1 MQDSSKQ
8 RKSNLFKKLVK
19 GEDYKSKK
27 IVLSD
32 DEPKEEAVF
41 ALHEESVLAY
51 PELHLSKD
59 EYVIQSVKRHP
70 IGVLSIW
77 LFYVLMTVIVL
88 AFLPFYSA
96 NKDSIDNALLITA
109 PTAADLF
116 LPALVVDGIFFL
128 GAFIATIVYQRN
140 RFYLTNESVIQH
152 VSKSL
157 FQNQEQIVNLVNVE
171 DVSFEQKGIMQQ
183 LLSYGTLRLSTQGD
197 ETIYRFY
204 FVTNPRVVTNAIN
217 DSVEM
222 AMAKLEGNLR
232 MHQIRE

>member
-1 MQDSSKQ
+1 MQNSSKQ
-8 RKSNLFKKLVK
+8 PKSSLFKRLIK
-19 GEDYKSKK
+19 GEDPKPKNV
-27 IVLSD
+27 VLND
-32 DEPKEEAVF
+32 DAPKEEAVF
-41 ALHEESVLAY
+41 ALHEESVLGY

-77 LFYVLMTVIVL
+77 LFFALMTVIIF

-96 NKDSIDNALLITA
+96 NKASIDSALLITA
-109 PTAADLF
+109 PPVEDII
-116 LPALVVDGIFFL
+116 LPVLAVDGLFFL
-128 GAFIATIVYQRN
+128 GAFIATVVYQRN
-140 RFYLTNESVIQH
+140 RFYLTNESVVQH

-171 DVSFEQKGIMQQ
+171 DVSFEQKGILQQ
-183 LLSYGTLRLSTQGD
+183 LLGYGTLRLSTQGD

-204 FVTNPRVVTNAIN
+204 FVTNPRAVANAIN

-222 AMAKLEGNLR
+222 AMAKLEGDLR